1 MEAEVNEV
9 ASEAEEDS
17 EAAEVNEAVAT
28 VEVAVAVTGT
38 SLGLAEEPVVAEDAD
53 PSAVTSPLINP
64 SGYNY
69 PTGELILTKSA
80 RNLGLGE

>member
-1 MEAEVNEV
+1 MEAEVEEV
-9 ASEAEEDS
+9 AAAVSEAEEVT
-17 EAAEVNEAVAT
+17 EEVAT
-28 VEVAVAVTGT
+28 VEAAVAGRGT
-38 SLGLAEEPVVAEDAD
+38 SVGLAEEPVVAEDAD